1 MPGGLLEA
9 AHAAVCV
16 PCAVEGAM
24 AGAAYPAW
32 PASLGAG
39 ALQRP
44 WTPARGSLGA
54 SDCCAWQWRGC
65 ECCVEGALAEAVPGG
80 VSVIGNAV

>member
-44 WTPARGSLGA
+44 WTPAGGAVNVAWRVKNVCNGHVMSLAGLINE
-54 SDCCAWQWRGC
+54 DF
-65 ECCVEGALAEAVPGG
+65 EALRSCMP
-80 VSVIGNAV
+80 